1 MDSVSTIMVLLAS
14 LASSA
19 LTAPTA
25 RNLAVLARGAI
36 LATGPRTVTACLL
49 AAWPWATKRWGAY
62 EDVLRRSRMSLWRLA
77 QALLHQM
84 LALVPEGAVV
94 ELVVDETLV
103 RRYGPRVVG
112 VAVHHDAARSS
123 HGRHVT
129 TPGHK
134 WVVLSVLVPLPF
146 TDLAL
151 ALPVHALLYTTKKH
165 ARRNREDRPYN
176 QYRTVGELTR
186 LMVAM
191 LLRWAPER
199 RFRLVGD
206 GTYGTHEMADT
217 LNPATKRPRF
227 RNVTLVSRLNK
238 TAALYGPP
246 RPHTGRGR
254 PAAKGDRLPTPKA
267 VAADP
272 DTSWRSATVAWYGG
286 TRRTVDVHSRTQ
298 LWYRKGSA
306 VTPVLWV
313 AVRDSQ
319 SNRDAEVF
327 FTTDLNLSEE
337 EVIEA
342 FVRRWAQET
351 TFQESRR
358 HLGLET
364 LRNRSSQAV
373 RRSVPLLLGAYSLVV
388 VWFAKHVRTPEA
400 HRRTTPW
407 YQKRCITFSDML
419 LAARKD
425 ILHEGIP
432 GRSPGETA
440 ESKILALYVDP
451 INGLG
456 PPTRRPA

>member
-1 MDSVSTIMVLLAS
+1 MEPVSTIMMLLAS
-14 LASSA
+14 LTSSA

-25 RNLAVLARGAI
+25 RNLAVLARGAL
-36 LATGPRTVTACLL
+36 LARGPRTVTACLL

-62 EDVLRRSRMSLWRLA
+62 EDVLRRSRMSMRRLA
-77 QALLHQM
+77 QALLCQI
-84 LALVPEGAVV
+84 LALVQDGEPI

-123 HGRHVT
+123 HGRHIT

-146 TDLAL
+146 TNLAL

-176 QYRTVGELTR
+176 HYRTVGELTR

-199 RFRLVGD
+199 DFRLIGD

-217 LNPATKRPRF
+217 LNAHTKRTRF
-227 RNVTLVSRLNK
+227 RNATLVSRLNK
-238 TAALYGPP
+238 KAALYGPP

-254 PAAKGDRLPTPKA
+254 PAAKGDRLPTPEA
-267 VAADP
+267 VIAAP
-272 DTSWRSATVAWYGG
+272 DTPWRSATVTWYGG
-286 TRRTVDVHSRTQ
+286 TRRTVEVHSRTER
-298 LWYRKGSA
+298 WYRKGSA
-306 VTPVLWV
+306 ATPIRWV
-313 AVRDSQ
+313 AVRDAQ
-319 SNRDAEVF
+319 SHRDAEVF
-327 FTTDLNLSEE
+327 FTTDLRLSEE
-337 EVIEA
+337 EIIEA

-388 VWFAKHVRTPEA
+388 VWFAKHVRAPES

-407 YQKRCITFSDML
+407 YQKRRITFSDML

-425 ILHEGIP
+425 ILREGIP
-432 GRSPGETA
+432 GRSPAETA

-456 PPTRRPA
+456 PPTKRPA